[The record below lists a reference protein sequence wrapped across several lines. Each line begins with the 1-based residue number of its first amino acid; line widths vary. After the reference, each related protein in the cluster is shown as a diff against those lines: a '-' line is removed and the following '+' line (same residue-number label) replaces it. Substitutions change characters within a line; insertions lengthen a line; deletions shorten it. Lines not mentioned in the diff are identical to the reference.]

1 MKENDENSVVDTH
14 MDLLY
19 MWDKYDL
26 HIRTLQCLRRA
37 NITTIDCLISKTKEE
52 LLQVRNIGL
61 IGYNET
67 VDLIEN
73 KLKLSFKK

>member
-26 HIRTLQCLRRA
+26 HIRTLQCLRRD